1 MLCRAADD
9 GSEDDQLY
17 CFHEHKS
24 GMRLLR
30 SRRPANA
37 ATPDGQTESAPA
49 SSESAN
55 STDVTQPGT
64 SSAADDLGLEM
75 SVDEIDESED
85 ERNEVLVDDSDID

>member
-1 MLCRAADD
+1 MDSAANT
-9 GSEDDQLY
+9 GSRKRKAY
-17 CFHEHKS
+17 
-24 GMRLLR
+24 
-30 SRRPANA
+30 
-37 ATPDGQTESAPA
+37 TAPA

-75 SVDEIDESED
+75 SVDDIDESED